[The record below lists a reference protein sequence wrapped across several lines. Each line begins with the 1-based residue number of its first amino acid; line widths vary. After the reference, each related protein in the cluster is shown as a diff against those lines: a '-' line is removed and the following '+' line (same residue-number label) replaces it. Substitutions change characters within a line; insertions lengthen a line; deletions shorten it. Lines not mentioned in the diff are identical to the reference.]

1 MMQVNSKITLEA
13 PQESLGGLSRSSAV
27 QGENN
32 FSAVLEAKTTA
43 PQRQSDASK
52 PAHPSKAAFAGVSRA
67 EVKPQE
73 PGVTSAANKP
83 RADTNSRSAAV
94 VDAASSPR
102 TDAKPQD
109 KAAVSA
115 ATTTATAVSVTQDIA
130 PEAGTVE
137 TDSDVLSE
145 QERALISNPNMQDK
159 KAVNIADSDALAWGD
174 MDAAAEASAEVMDPA
189 LLSSEALSSEFWE
202 SGAGADHVKIA
213 GDPLLPETE
222 STSDASP
229 DSEAAAID
237 FLQHL
242 QNSLATNTQ
251 VVIPKANLQTPD
263 LAALT
268 STDPTANGDPVTSNT
283 ESSGKFLPPSEV
295 AASSSDVLSSAESK
309 LTEEGFSQWLD
320 ELVLPAEPMSSPS
333 EPPASSD
340 VAAPTAGSAAKS
352 GVQAFAAAVVQEG
365 PDEAVSD
372 AGAVAVA
379 QQPERGEHASE
390 LAQLAA
396 LLAGGGK
403 REGASP
409 ATAEVSEAVTT
420 VLGIKPESSQRSSEL
435 AQLAALLAGGDKREG
450 ASPATAEV
458 SEAVTTVL
466 GMKPESSQRSSE
478 LAQLVEALLAGGDK
492 REGASPAT
500 AEVSEAVTTV
510 LGIKPESSQRSSELA
525 QLAALLAGG
534 GKREGA
540 SPATALVSETAV
552 SALVRAPLETTAGPT
567 TELAFSLNSIMS
579 SQTSQTSQTPQASGE
594 EVSRDEFSLQANI
607 QPDSVRS
614 VSTGTISEMHALL
627 GETQGSVTH
636 AVTSAAITSTA
647 AAQEALSRSRETPVS
662 LAAVHLGLPQQ
673 AAPELAAR
681 MTLMM
686 GQKWHEAEIQ
696 LEPQGLGKMS
706 IQLSIDQDQKAN
718 VQFIVQHGS
727 SRELLEQALPKL
739 RDMLASQG
747 IQLGQTNVQQQSA
760 GQQQDPGQLA
770 QQGQGQGNG
779 SSSPWRRGENSLGE
793 SVDVQNLV
801 IRSTDAS
808 GIDFYA

>member
-1 MMQVNSKITLEA
+1 MQVNSKITLEA
-13 PQESLGGLSRSSAV
+13 PQESLGALSRPSAV

-43 PQRQSDASK
+43 PQRQAGASK
-52 PAHPSKAAFAGVSRA
+52 SAHPSKAASAGVSRA
-67 EVKPQE
+67 EVKPQD

-83 RADTNSRSAAV
+83 RAETKSKSAAV

-102 TDAKPQD
+102 TDAKSQD

-115 ATTTATAVSVTQDIA
+115 ASATATNA
-130 PEAGTVE
+130 AGIQGASSATSTAQ
-137 TDSDVLSE
+137 TDPDVLSE
-145 QERALISNPNMQDK
+145 QERALISNPNLQGK
-159 KAVNIADSDALAWGD
+159 KALDIAGTDASVWSDV
-174 MDAAAEASAEVMDPA
+174 DAAAEEAAEVMDPA
-189 LLSSEALSSEFWE
+189 LLSSESLSSEFWE

-213 GDPLLPETE
+213 ADPLLLETE

-251 VVIPKANLQTPD
+251 VVIPRANLQEPD
-263 LAALT
+263 LAAQMG
-268 STDPTANGDPVTSNT
+268 TDPTASGDPVTSNT

-295 AASSSDVLSSAESK
+295 ATSSSDALSSAESK

-320 ELVLPAEPMSSPS
+320 ELTLPAEPMSSPS

-340 VAAPTAGSAAKS
+340 VAAMKAESAAKS
-352 GVQAFAAAVVQEG
+352 GAQAFAATVVKGE
-365 PDEAVSD
+365 PNDAVSD
-372 AGAVAVA
+372 TGTVAVA
-379 QQPERGEHASE
+379 QPSERGEHASE

-396 LLAGGGK
+396 LLTGGGK
-403 REGASP
+403 REGASR
-409 ATAEVSEAVTT
+409 ATGV
-420 VLGIKPESSQRSSEL
+420 
-435 AQLAALLAGGDKREG
+435 
-450 ASPATAEV
+450 
-458 SEAVTTVL
+458 
-466 GMKPESSQRSSE
+466 
-478 LAQLVEALLAGGDK
+478 
-492 REGASPAT
+492 
-500 AEVSEAVTTV
+500 
-510 LGIKPESSQRSSELA
+510 
-525 QLAALLAGG
+525 
-534 GKREGA
+534 
-540 SPATALVSETAV
+540 VSETAT
-552 SALVRAPLETTAGPT
+552 SALVRAPLETTAEPT
-567 TELAFSLNSIMS
+567 TELAFSLNSIS
-579 SQTSQTSQTPQASGE
+579 SPQTSQTPQASTE
-594 EVSRDEFSLQANI
+594 ESSRAELSLQVNI
-607 QPDSVRS
+607 QQEGVRS
-614 VSTGTISEMHALL
+614 ASAGSSSEMHALL
-627 GETQGSVTH
+627 GGTQG
-636 AVTSAAITSTA
+636 AVTQAAATSAA
-647 AAQEALSRSRETPVS
+647 AAQETLSRSRETPVS
-662 LAAVHLGLPQQ
+662 LAAIHLGLPQQ

-760 GQQQDPGQLA
+760 GQQQDQGQLA
-770 QQGQGQGNG
+770 QQSQGQSNG

>member
-1 MMQVNSKITLEA
+1 MQVNSKITLEA
-13 PQESLGGLSRSSAV
+13 PQESLGALSRPCAV

-43 PQRQSDASK
+43 PQRQAGASK
-52 PAHPSKAAFAGVSRA
+52 SAHASKAASAGVSRA
-67 EVKPQE
+67 EVKPQD

-83 RADTNSRSAAV
+83 RAETKSKSAAV

-102 TDAKPQD
+102 TDAKSQD

-115 ATTTATAVSVTQDIA
+115 ASATATNA
-130 PEAGTVE
+130 AGIQGASSAASTAQ
-137 TDSDVLSE
+137 TDPDVLSE
-145 QERALISNPNMQDK
+145 QERALISNPNMQGK
-159 KAVNIADSDALAWGD
+159 KALDIAGTDASVWRD
-174 MDAAAEASAEVMDPA
+174 VDAAAEEAAEVVDPA
-189 LLSSEALSSEFWE
+189 LLSSESLSSEFWE

-213 GDPLLPETE
+213 ADPLLLETE

-251 VVIPKANLQTPD
+251 VVIPRANLQEPD
-263 LAALT
+263 LAAQMGM
-268 STDPTANGDPVTSNT
+268 DPTASADPVTSHT

-295 AASSSDVLSSAESK
+295 ATSSSDALSSAESK

-320 ELVLPAEPMSSPS
+320 ELTLPAEPMSSPS

-340 VAAPTAGSAAKS
+340 VAAMKAESAAKS
-352 GVQAFAAAVVQEG
+352 GAQAFAATVVKGE
-365 PDEAVSD
+365 PNDAVSD
-372 AGAVAVA
+372 TGTVAVA
-379 QQPERGEHASE
+379 QPSERGEHASE

-396 LLAGGGK
+396 LLTGGGK
-403 REGASP
+403 REGASR
-409 ATAEVSEAVTT
+409 ATGV
-420 VLGIKPESSQRSSEL
+420 
-435 AQLAALLAGGDKREG
+435 
-450 ASPATAEV
+450 
-458 SEAVTTVL
+458 
-466 GMKPESSQRSSE
+466 
-478 LAQLVEALLAGGDK
+478 
-492 REGASPAT
+492 
-500 AEVSEAVTTV
+500 
-510 LGIKPESSQRSSELA
+510 
-525 QLAALLAGG
+525 
-534 GKREGA
+534 
-540 SPATALVSETAV
+540 VSETAT
-552 SALVRAPLETTAGPT
+552 SALVRAPLETTAEPT
-567 TELAFSLNSIMS
+567 TELAFSLNSIS
-579 SQTSQTSQTPQASGE
+579 SPQTSQTPQASTE
-594 EVSRDEFSLQANI
+594 ESFRDELSLQVNV
-607 QPDSVRS
+607 QPEGVRS
-614 VSTGTISEMHALL
+614 ASAGSSSEMHALL
-627 GETQGSVTH
+627 GGTQG
-636 AVTSAAITSTA
+636 AVTQAAATSAA
-647 AAQEALSRSRETPVS
+647 AAQETLSRSRESPVS
-662 LAAVHLGLPQQ
+662 LAAIHLGLPQQ

-760 GQQQDPGQLA
+760 GQQQDQGQLA
-770 QQGQGQGNG
+770 QQSQGQGNG

-793 SVDVQNLV
+793 SVDVQNLA

>member
-13 PQESLGGLSRSSAV
+13 PQESLGALSRPSAV

-43 PQRQSDASK
+43 PQRQAGASK
-52 PAHPSKAAFAGVSRA
+52 SAHASKAASAGVSRA
-67 EVKPQE
+67 EVKPQD

-83 RADTNSRSAAV
+83 RAETKSKSAAV

-102 TDAKPQD
+102 TDAKSQD

-115 ATTTATAVSVTQDIA
+115 ASATATNA
-130 PEAGTVE
+130 AGIQGASSAASTAQ
-137 TDSDVLSE
+137 TDPDVLSE
-145 QERALISNPNMQDK
+145 QERALISNPNLQGK
-159 KAVNIADSDALAWGD
+159 KALDIAGTDASVWRD
-174 MDAAAEASAEVMDPA
+174 VDAAAEEAAEVVDPA
-189 LLSSEALSSEFWE
+189 LLSSESLSSEFWE

-213 GDPLLPETE
+213 ADPLLLETE

-251 VVIPKANLQTPD
+251 VVIPRANLQEPD
-263 LAALT
+263 LAAQMG
-268 STDPTANGDPVTSNT
+268 TDPTASGDPVTSNT

-295 AASSSDVLSSAESK
+295 ATSSSDALSSAESK

-320 ELVLPAEPMSSPS
+320 ELTLPAEPMSSPS

-340 VAAPTAGSAAKS
+340 VAAMKAELAAKS
-352 GVQAFAAAVVQEG
+352 GAQAFAATVVKGE
-365 PDEAVSD
+365 PNDAVSD
-372 AGAVAVA
+372 TGTVAVA
-379 QQPERGEHASE
+379 QPSERGEHASE

-396 LLAGGGK
+396 LLTGGGK
-403 REGASP
+403 REGASR
-409 ATAEVSEAVTT
+409 ATGV
-420 VLGIKPESSQRSSEL
+420 
-435 AQLAALLAGGDKREG
+435 
-450 ASPATAEV
+450 
-458 SEAVTTVL
+458 
-466 GMKPESSQRSSE
+466 
-478 LAQLVEALLAGGDK
+478 
-492 REGASPAT
+492 
-500 AEVSEAVTTV
+500 
-510 LGIKPESSQRSSELA
+510 
-525 QLAALLAGG
+525 
-534 GKREGA
+534 
-540 SPATALVSETAV
+540 VSETAT
-552 SALVRAPLETTAGPT
+552 SALVRAPLETTAEPT
-567 TELAFSLNSIMS
+567 TELAFSLNSIS
-579 SQTSQTSQTPQASGE
+579 SPQTSQTPQASTE
-594 EVSRDEFSLQANI
+594 ESSRAELSLQVNI
-607 QPDSVRS
+607 QPEGERS
-614 VSTGTISEMHALL
+614 ASAGSSSEMHALL
-627 GETQGSVTH
+627 GGTQG
-636 AVTSAAITSTA
+636 AVTQAAATSAA
-647 AAQEALSRSRETPVS
+647 AAQEILSRSRETPVS
-662 LAAVHLGLPQQ
+662 LAAIHLGLPQQ

-760 GQQQDPGQLA
+760 GQQQDQGQLA
-770 QQGQGQGNG
+770 QQSQGQGNG

-793 SVDVQNLV
+793 SVDVQNLA
-801 IRSTDAS
+801 IHSTDAA

>member
-13 PQESLGGLSRSSAV
+13 PQESLGALSRPSAA

-43 PQRQSDASK
+43 PQRQAGASK
-52 PAHPSKAAFAGVSRA
+52 SAHPSKAASAGVSRA
-67 EVKPQE
+67 EVKPQD

-83 RADTNSRSAAV
+83 RAETKSKSAAV

-102 TDAKPQD
+102 TDAKSQD

-115 ATTTATAVSVTQDIA
+115 ASATATNA
-130 PEAGTVE
+130 AGIQGASSAASTAQ
-137 TDSDVLSE
+137 TDPDVLSE
-145 QERALISNPNMQDK
+145 QERALISNPNLQGK
-159 KAVNIADSDALAWGD
+159 KALDIAGTDASVWRD
-174 MDAAAEASAEVMDPA
+174 VDAAAEEAAEVVDPA
-189 LLSSEALSSEFWE
+189 LLSSESLSSESWE

-213 GDPLLPETE
+213 ADPLLLETE

-251 VVIPKANLQTPD
+251 VVIPRANLQEPD
-263 LAALT
+263 LAAQMG
-268 STDPTANGDPVTSNT
+268 TDPTASGDPVTSNT

-295 AASSSDVLSSAESK
+295 ATSSSDALSSAESK

-320 ELVLPAEPMSSPS
+320 ELTLPAEPMSSPS

-352 GVQAFAAAVVQEG
+352 GVQAFAAAVVKEG

-379 QQPERGEHASE
+379 QPSERGEHASE

-396 LLAGGGK
+396 LLTGGGK
-403 REGASP
+403 REGASR
-409 ATAEVSEAVTT
+409 ATGV
-420 VLGIKPESSQRSSEL
+420 
-435 AQLAALLAGGDKREG
+435 
-450 ASPATAEV
+450 
-458 SEAVTTVL
+458 
-466 GMKPESSQRSSE
+466 
-478 LAQLVEALLAGGDK
+478 
-492 REGASPAT
+492 
-500 AEVSEAVTTV
+500 
-510 LGIKPESSQRSSELA
+510 
-525 QLAALLAGG
+525 
-534 GKREGA
+534 
-540 SPATALVSETAV
+540 VSETAT
-552 SALVRAPLETTAGPT
+552 SALVRAPLETTAEPT
-567 TELAFSLNSIMS
+567 TELAFSLNSIS
-579 SQTSQTSQTPQASGE
+579 SPQTSQTPQASTE
-594 EVSRDEFSLQANI
+594 ESFRDELSLQVNV
-607 QPDSVRS
+607 QPEGVRS
-614 VSTGTISEMHALL
+614 ASAGSSSEMHALL
-627 GETQGSVTH
+627 GGTQG
-636 AVTSAAITSTA
+636 AVTQAAATSAA
-647 AAQEALSRSRETPVS
+647 AAQETLSRSRESPVS
-662 LAAVHLGLPQQ
+662 LAAIHLGLPQQ

-760 GQQQDPGQLA
+760 GQQQDQGQLA
-770 QQGQGQGNG
+770 QQSQGQGNG

-793 SVDVQNLV
+793 SVDVQNLA

>member
-13 PQESLGGLSRSSAV
+13 PQESLGALSRPSAV

-43 PQRQSDASK
+43 PQRQSEASK
-52 PAHPSKAAFAGVSRA
+52 SAHASKAASAGVSRA
-67 EVKPQE
+67 EVKPQD

-83 RADTNSRSAAV
+83 RAEAKSRSAAV

-102 TDAKPQD
+102 TDAKSQN

-115 ATTTATAVSVTQDIA
+115 ASATATNAAGIQDA
-130 PEAGTVE
+130 SSAASTAQ
-137 TDSDVLSE
+137 TDPDVLSE
-145 QERALISNPNMQDK
+145 QERALISNPNLPGK
-159 KAVNIADSDALAWGD
+159 KVLDIAGSDVSAWGD
-174 MDAAAEASAEVMDPA
+174 VDAAAEAAAEVMDPA
-189 LLSSEALSSEFWE
+189 LLSSESLSSEFWE

-213 GDPLLPETE
+213 GDPVRPEAE
-222 STSDASP
+222 SSSDASP
-229 DSEAAAID
+229 DGEAAAID

-251 VVIPKANLQTPD
+251 VVIPKANQQEVD
-263 LAALT
+263 WAALT
-268 STDPTANGDPVTSNT
+268 NTDPTVSGDPVTSNT

-295 AASSSDVLSSAESK
+295 AASSSDALSSVESK

-320 ELVLPAEPMSSPS
+320 ELTLPAEPMSSPS

-340 VAAPTAGSAAKS
+340 VAAMKAESADKS
-352 GVQAFAAAVVQEG
+352 GAQAFTATVVKGEPNDAG
-365 PDEAVSD
+365 SD
-372 AGAVAVA
+372 AGTVAVA
-379 QQPERGEHASE
+379 QPPERGDHASE

-396 LLAGGGK
+396 LLTGGGK
-403 REGASP
+403 REGASR
-409 ATAEVSEAVTT
+409 ATGV
-420 VLGIKPESSQRSSEL
+420 
-435 AQLAALLAGGDKREG
+435 
-450 ASPATAEV
+450 
-458 SEAVTTVL
+458 
-466 GMKPESSQRSSE
+466 
-478 LAQLVEALLAGGDK
+478 
-492 REGASPAT
+492 
-500 AEVSEAVTTV
+500 
-510 LGIKPESSQRSSELA
+510 
-525 QLAALLAGG
+525 
-534 GKREGA
+534 
-540 SPATALVSETAV
+540 VSETAT
-552 SALVRAPLETTAGPT
+552 SALVRAQLETTPEPT
-567 TELAFSLNSIMS
+567 TEQAFSLNS
-579 SQTSQTSQTPQASGE
+579 QTLQTPQASPE
-594 EVSRDEFSLQANI
+594 ESSRDELSLQVNI
-607 QPDSVRS
+607 QPEGVRS
-614 VSTGTISEMHALL
+614 ASAGSSSEMHALL
-627 GETQGSVTH
+627 GGTQG
-636 AVTSAAITSTA
+636 AVTQAAATSAA
-647 AAQEALSRSRETPVS
+647 AAQETLSRSRETPVS

-760 GQQQDPGQLA
+760 GQQQDQGQLA
-770 QQGQGQGNG
+770 QQSQGQGNG

-793 SVDVQNLV
+793 SVDVQNLA

>member
-1 MMQVNSKITLEA
+1 MQVNSKITLEA
-13 PQESLGGLSRSSAV
+13 PQESLGALSRPSAV

-43 PQRQSDASK
+43 PQRQSEASK
-52 PAHPSKAAFAGVSRA
+52 SAHASKAASAGVSRA
-67 EVKPQE
+67 EVKPQD

-83 RADTNSRSAAV
+83 RAEAKSRSAAV

-102 TDAKPQD
+102 TDAKSQN

-115 ATTTATAVSVTQDIA
+115 ASATATNAAGIQDA
-130 PEAGTVE
+130 SSAASTAQ
-137 TDSDVLSE
+137 TDPDVLSE
-145 QERALISNPNMQDK
+145 QERALISNPNLPGKNVLD
-159 KAVNIADSDALAWGD
+159 IAGSDVSAWGD
-174 MDAAAEASAEVMDPA
+174 VDAAAEAAAEVMDPA
-189 LLSSEALSSEFWE
+189 LLSSESLSSEFWE

-213 GDPLLPETE
+213 GDPVRPEAE
-222 STSDASP
+222 SSSDASP
-229 DSEAAAID
+229 DGEAAAID

-251 VVIPKANLQTPD
+251 VVIPKANQQEVD
-263 LAALT
+263 WAALT
-268 STDPTANGDPVTSNT
+268 NTDPTVSGDPVTSNT

-295 AASSSDVLSSAESK
+295 AASSSDALSSVESK

-320 ELVLPAEPMSSPS
+320 ELTLPAEPMSSPS

-340 VAAPTAGSAAKS
+340 VAAMKAESADKS
-352 GVQAFAAAVVQEG
+352 GAQAFTATVVKGEPNDAG
-365 PDEAVSD
+365 SD
-372 AGAVAVA
+372 AGTVAVA
-379 QQPERGEHASE
+379 QPPERGDHASE

-396 LLAGGGK
+396 LLTGGGK
-403 REGASP
+403 REGASR
-409 ATAEVSEAVTT
+409 ATGV
-420 VLGIKPESSQRSSEL
+420 
-435 AQLAALLAGGDKREG
+435 
-450 ASPATAEV
+450 
-458 SEAVTTVL
+458 
-466 GMKPESSQRSSE
+466 
-478 LAQLVEALLAGGDK
+478 
-492 REGASPAT
+492 
-500 AEVSEAVTTV
+500 
-510 LGIKPESSQRSSELA
+510 
-525 QLAALLAGG
+525 
-534 GKREGA
+534 
-540 SPATALVSETAV
+540 VSETAT
-552 SALVRAPLETTAGPT
+552 SALVRAPLETTPEPT
-567 TELAFSLNSIMS
+567 TEQAFSLN
-579 SQTSQTSQTPQASGE
+579 SQTSQTPQASPE
-594 EVSRDEFSLQANI
+594 ESSRDELSLQVNI
-607 QPDSVRS
+607 QPEGVRS
-614 VSTGTISEMHALL
+614 ASAGSSSEMHALL
-627 GETQGSVTH
+627 GGTQG
-636 AVTSAAITSTA
+636 AVTQAAATSAA
-647 AAQEALSRSRETPVS
+647 AAQETLSRSRETPVS

-760 GQQQDPGQLA
+760 GQQQDQGQLA
-770 QQGQGQGNG
+770 QQSQGQGNG

-793 SVDVQNLV
+793 SVDVQNLA

>member
-13 PQESLGGLSRSSAV
+13 PQESLGALSRPSAV
-27 QGENN
+27 QGDNN

-43 PQRQSDASK
+43 PQRQSEASK
-52 PAHPSKAAFAGVSRA
+52 SAHASKAASAGVSRA
-67 EVKPQE
+67 EVKPQD

-83 RADTNSRSAAV
+83 RAEAKSRSAAV

-102 TDAKPQD
+102 TDAKSQN

-115 ATTTATAVSVTQDIA
+115 ASATATNAAGIQDA
-130 PEAGTVE
+130 SSAASTAQ
-137 TDSDVLSE
+137 TDPDVLSE
-145 QERALISNPNMQDK
+145 QERALISNPNLPGK
-159 KAVNIADSDALAWGD
+159 KVLDIAGSDVSAWGD
-174 MDAAAEASAEVMDPA
+174 VDAAAEAAAEVMDPA
-189 LLSSEALSSEFWE
+189 LLSSESLSSEFWE

-213 GDPLLPETE
+213 GDPVRPEAE
-222 STSDASP
+222 KSSSDASP
-229 DSEAAAID
+229 DGEAAAID

-251 VVIPKANLQTPD
+251 VVIPKANQQEVD
-263 LAALT
+263 WAALT
-268 STDPTANGDPVTSNT
+268 NTDPTVSGDPVTSNT

-295 AASSSDVLSSAESK
+295 AASSSDALSSVESK

-320 ELVLPAEPMSSPS
+320 ELTLPAEPMSSPS

-340 VAAPTAGSAAKS
+340 VAAMKAESADKS
-352 GVQAFAAAVVQEG
+352 GAQAFTATVVKGEPNDAG
-365 PDEAVSD
+365 SD
-372 AGAVAVA
+372 AGTVAVA
-379 QQPERGEHASE
+379 QPPERGDHASE

-396 LLAGGGK
+396 LLTGGGK
-403 REGASP
+403 REGASR
-409 ATAEVSEAVTT
+409 ATGV
-420 VLGIKPESSQRSSEL
+420 
-435 AQLAALLAGGDKREG
+435 
-450 ASPATAEV
+450 
-458 SEAVTTVL
+458 
-466 GMKPESSQRSSE
+466 
-478 LAQLVEALLAGGDK
+478 
-492 REGASPAT
+492 
-500 AEVSEAVTTV
+500 
-510 LGIKPESSQRSSELA
+510 
-525 QLAALLAGG
+525 
-534 GKREGA
+534 
-540 SPATALVSETAV
+540 VSETAT
-552 SALVRAPLETTAGPT
+552 SALVRAPLETTPEPT
-567 TELAFSLNSIMS
+567 TEQAFSLN
-579 SQTSQTSQTPQASGE
+579 SQTSQTSQTPQASPE
-594 EVSRDEFSLQANI
+594 ESSRDELSLQVNI
-607 QPDSVRS
+607 QPEGVRS
-614 VSTGTISEMHALL
+614 ASAGSSSEMHALL
-627 GETQGSVTH
+627 GGTQG
-636 AVTSAAITSTA
+636 AVTQAAATSAA
-647 AAQEALSRSRETPVS
+647 AAQETLSRSRETPVS

-760 GQQQDPGQLA
+760 GQQQDQGQLA
-770 QQGQGQGNG
+770 QQSQGQGNG

-793 SVDVQNLV
+793 SVDVQNLA

>member
-1 MMQVNSKITLEA
+1 MQVNSKITLEA
-13 PQESLGGLSRSSAV
+13 PQESLGALSRPSAV
-27 QGENN
+27 QSENN

-43 PQRQSDASK
+43 PQRQSEASK
-52 PAHPSKAAFAGVSRA
+52 SAHASKAASAGVSRA
-67 EVKPQE
+67 EVKPQD

-83 RADTNSRSAAV
+83 RAEAKSRSAAV

-102 TDAKPQD
+102 TDAKSQN

-115 ATTTATAVSVTQDIA
+115 ASATATNAAGIQDA
-130 PEAGTVE
+130 SSAASTAQ
-137 TDSDVLSE
+137 TDPDVLSE
-145 QERALISNPNMQDK
+145 QERALISNPNLPGK
-159 KAVNIADSDALAWGD
+159 KVLDIAGSDVSAWGD
-174 MDAAAEASAEVMDPA
+174 VDAAAEAAAEVMDPA
-189 LLSSEALSSEFWE
+189 LLSSESLSSEFWE

-213 GDPLLPETE
+213 GDPVRPEAE
-222 STSDASP
+222 SSSDASP
-229 DSEAAAID
+229 DGEAAAID

-251 VVIPKANLQTPD
+251 VVIPKANQQEAD
-263 LAALT
+263 WAALT
-268 STDPTANGDPVTSNT
+268 NTDPTVSGDPVTSNT

-295 AASSSDVLSSAESK
+295 AASSSDALSSVESK

-320 ELVLPAEPMSSPS
+320 ERTLPAEPMSSPS

-340 VAAPTAGSAAKS
+340 VAAMKAESADKS
-352 GVQAFAAAVVQEG
+352 GAQAFTATVVKGEPNDAG
-365 PDEAVSD
+365 SD
-372 AGAVAVA
+372 AGTVAVA
-379 QQPERGEHASE
+379 QPPERGDHASE

-396 LLAGGGK
+396 LLTGGGK
-403 REGASP
+403 REGASR
-409 ATAEVSEAVTT
+409 ATGV
-420 VLGIKPESSQRSSEL
+420 
-435 AQLAALLAGGDKREG
+435 
-450 ASPATAEV
+450 
-458 SEAVTTVL
+458 
-466 GMKPESSQRSSE
+466 
-478 LAQLVEALLAGGDK
+478 
-492 REGASPAT
+492 
-500 AEVSEAVTTV
+500 
-510 LGIKPESSQRSSELA
+510 
-525 QLAALLAGG
+525 
-534 GKREGA
+534 
-540 SPATALVSETAV
+540 VSETAT
-552 SALVRAPLETTAGPT
+552 SALVRAPLETTPEPT
-567 TELAFSLNSIMS
+567 TEQAFSLN
-579 SQTSQTSQTPQASGE
+579 SQTSQTPQALPE
-594 EVSRDEFSLQANI
+594 ESSRDELSQQVNI
-607 QPDSVRS
+607 QPEGVRS
-614 VSTGTISEMHALL
+614 ASAGSSSEMHALL
-627 GETQGSVTH
+627 GGTQG
-636 AVTSAAITSTA
+636 AVTQAAATSAA
-647 AAQEALSRSRETPVS
+647 AAQETLSRSRETPVS

-760 GQQQDPGQLA
+760 GQQQDQGQLA
-770 QQGQGQGNG
+770 QQSQGQGNG

-793 SVDVQNLV
+793 SVDVQNLA

>member
-1 MMQVNSKITLEA
+1 MQVNSKITLEA
-13 PQESLGGLSRSSAV
+13 PQESLGALSRPSAA

-43 PQRQSDASK
+43 PQRQAGASK
-52 PAHPSKAAFAGVSRA
+52 SAHASKAASAGVSRA
-67 EVKPQE
+67 EVKPQD

-83 RADTNSRSAAV
+83 RAETKSKSAAV

-102 TDAKPQD
+102 TDAKSQD

-115 ATTTATAVSVTQDIA
+115 ASATATNA
-130 PEAGTVE
+130 AGIQGASSAASTAQ
-137 TDSDVLSE
+137 TDPDVLSE
-145 QERALISNPNMQDK
+145 QERALISNPNLQGK
-159 KAVNIADSDALAWGD
+159 KALDIAGTDASVWRD
-174 MDAAAEASAEVMDPA
+174 VDAAAEEAAEVMDPA
-189 LLSSEALSSEFWE
+189 LLSSESLSSEFWE

-213 GDPLLPETE
+213 ADPLLLETE

-251 VVIPKANLQTPD
+251 VVIPRANLQEPD
-263 LAALT
+263 LAAQMG
-268 STDPTANGDPVTSNT
+268 TDPTASGDPVTSNT

-295 AASSSDVLSSAESK
+295 ATSSSDALSSAESK

-320 ELVLPAEPMSSPS
+320 ELTLPAEPMSSPS

-340 VAAPTAGSAAKS
+340 VAAMKAELAAKS
-352 GVQAFAAAVVQEG
+352 GAQAFAATVVKGE
-365 PDEAVSD
+365 PNDAVSD
-372 AGAVAVA
+372 TGTVAVA
-379 QQPERGEHASE
+379 QPSERGEHASE

-396 LLAGGGK
+396 LLTGGGK
-403 REGASP
+403 REGASR
-409 ATAEVSEAVTT
+409 ATGV
-420 VLGIKPESSQRSSEL
+420 
-435 AQLAALLAGGDKREG
+435 
-450 ASPATAEV
+450 
-458 SEAVTTVL
+458 
-466 GMKPESSQRSSE
+466 
-478 LAQLVEALLAGGDK
+478 
-492 REGASPAT
+492 
-500 AEVSEAVTTV
+500 
-510 LGIKPESSQRSSELA
+510 
-525 QLAALLAGG
+525 
-534 GKREGA
+534 
-540 SPATALVSETAV
+540 VSETAT
-552 SALVRAPLETTAGPT
+552 SALVRAPLETTAEPT
-567 TELAFSLNSIMS
+567 TELAFSLNSIS
-579 SQTSQTSQTPQASGE
+579 SPQTSQTSQTSQTPQASTE
-594 EVSRDEFSLQANI
+594 ESSRAELSLQVNI
-607 QPDSVRS
+607 QQEGVRS
-614 VSTGTISEMHALL
+614 ASAGSSSEMHALL
-627 GETQGSVTH
+627 GGTQG
-636 AVTSAAITSTA
+636 AVTQAAATSAA
-647 AAQEALSRSRETPVS
+647 AAQETLSRSRETPVS
-662 LAAVHLGLPQQ
+662 LAAIHLGLPQQ

-760 GQQQDPGQLA
+760 GQQQDQGQLA
-770 QQGQGQGNG
+770 QQSQGQGNG

-793 SVDVQNLV
+793 SVDVQNLA

>member
-13 PQESLGGLSRSSAV
+13 PQESLGALSRPSAV

-43 PQRQSDASK
+43 PQRQSEASK
-52 PAHPSKAAFAGVSRA
+52 SAHASKAASAGVSRA
-67 EVKPQE
+67 EVKPQD

-83 RADTNSRSAAV
+83 RAEAKSRSAAV

-102 TDAKPQD
+102 TDAKSQN

-115 ATTTATAVSVTQDIA
+115 ASATATNAAGIQDA
-130 PEAGTVE
+130 SSAASTAQ
-137 TDSDVLSE
+137 TDPDVLSE
-145 QERALISNPNMQDK
+145 HERALISNPNLPGK
-159 KAVNIADSDALAWGD
+159 KVLDIAGSDVSAWGD
-174 MDAAAEASAEVMDPA
+174 VDAAAEAAAEVMDPA
-189 LLSSEALSSEFWE
+189 LLSSESLSSEFWE

-213 GDPLLPETE
+213 GDPVRPEAE
-222 STSDASP
+222 SSSDASP
-229 DSEAAAID
+229 DGEAAAID

-251 VVIPKANLQTPD
+251 VVIPKANQQEAD
-263 LAALT
+263 WAALT
-268 STDPTANGDPVTSNT
+268 NTDPTVSGDPVTSNT

-295 AASSSDVLSSAESK
+295 AASSSDALSSVESK

-320 ELVLPAEPMSSPS
+320 ELTLPAEPMSSPS

-340 VAAPTAGSAAKS
+340 VAAMKAESADKS
-352 GVQAFAAAVVQEG
+352 GAQAFTATVVKGEPNDAG
-365 PDEAVSD
+365 SD
-372 AGAVAVA
+372 AGTVAVA
-379 QQPERGEHASE
+379 QPPERGDHASE

-396 LLAGGGK
+396 LLTGGGK
-403 REGASP
+403 REGASR
-409 ATAEVSEAVTT
+409 ATGV
-420 VLGIKPESSQRSSEL
+420 
-435 AQLAALLAGGDKREG
+435 
-450 ASPATAEV
+450 
-458 SEAVTTVL
+458 
-466 GMKPESSQRSSE
+466 
-478 LAQLVEALLAGGDK
+478 
-492 REGASPAT
+492 
-500 AEVSEAVTTV
+500 
-510 LGIKPESSQRSSELA
+510 
-525 QLAALLAGG
+525 
-534 GKREGA
+534 
-540 SPATALVSETAV
+540 VSETAT
-552 SALVRAPLETTAGPT
+552 SALVRAPLETTPEPT
-567 TELAFSLNSIMS
+567 TEQAFSLN
-579 SQTSQTSQTPQASGE
+579 SQTSQTPQASPE
-594 EVSRDEFSLQANI
+594 ESSRDELSQQVNI
-607 QPDSVRS
+607 QPEGVRS
-614 VSTGTISEMHALL
+614 ASAGSSSEMHALL
-627 GETQGSVTH
+627 GGTQG
-636 AVTSAAITSTA
+636 AVTQAAATSAA
-647 AAQEALSRSRETPVS
+647 AAQETLSRSRETPVS

-760 GQQQDPGQLA
+760 GQQQDQGQLA
-770 QQGQGQGNG
+770 QQSQGQGNG

-793 SVDVQNLV
+793 SVDVQNLA

>member
-1 MMQVNSKITLEA
+1 MQVNSKITLEA
-13 PQESLGGLSRSSAV
+13 PQESLGALSRPSAA

-43 PQRQSDASK
+43 PQRQAGASK
-52 PAHPSKAAFAGVSRA
+52 SAHASKAASAGVSRA
-67 EVKPQE
+67 EVKPQD

-83 RADTNSRSAAV
+83 RAETKSKSAAV

-102 TDAKPQD
+102 TDAKSQD

-115 ATTTATAVSVTQDIA
+115 ASATATNA
-130 PEAGTVE
+130 AGIQGASSATSTAQ
-137 TDSDVLSE
+137 TDPDVLSE
-145 QERALISNPNMQDK
+145 QERALISNPNMQGK
-159 KAVNIADSDALAWGD
+159 KALDIAGTDASVWRD
-174 MDAAAEASAEVMDPA
+174 VDAAAEEAAEVMDPA
-189 LLSSEALSSEFWE
+189 LLSSESLSSEFWE

-213 GDPLLPETE
+213 ADPLLLETE

-251 VVIPKANLQTPD
+251 VVIPRANLQEPD
-263 LAALT
+263 LAAQMG
-268 STDPTANGDPVTSNT
+268 TDPTASGDPVTSNT

-295 AASSSDVLSSAESK
+295 ATSSSDALSSAESK

-320 ELVLPAEPMSSPS
+320 ELTLPAEPMSSPS

-340 VAAPTAGSAAKS
+340 VAAMKAESAAKS
-352 GVQAFAAAVVQEG
+352 GAQAFAATVVKGE
-365 PDEAVSD
+365 PNDAVSD
-372 AGAVAVA
+372 TGTVAVA
-379 QQPERGEHASE
+379 QPSERGEHASE

-396 LLAGGGK
+396 LLTGGGK
-403 REGASP
+403 REGASR
-409 ATAEVSEAVTT
+409 ATGV
-420 VLGIKPESSQRSSEL
+420 
-435 AQLAALLAGGDKREG
+435 
-450 ASPATAEV
+450 
-458 SEAVTTVL
+458 
-466 GMKPESSQRSSE
+466 
-478 LAQLVEALLAGGDK
+478 
-492 REGASPAT
+492 
-500 AEVSEAVTTV
+500 
-510 LGIKPESSQRSSELA
+510 
-525 QLAALLAGG
+525 
-534 GKREGA
+534 
-540 SPATALVSETAV
+540 VSETAT
-552 SALVRAPLETTAGPT
+552 SALVRAPLETTAEPT
-567 TELAFSLNSIMS
+567 TELAFSLNSIS
-579 SQTSQTSQTPQASGE
+579 SPQTSQTPQASTE
-594 EVSRDEFSLQANI
+594 ESSRAELSLQVNI
-607 QPDSVRS
+607 QPEGVRS
-614 VSTGTISEMHALL
+614 ASAGSSSEMHALL
-627 GETQGSVTH
+627 GGTQG
-636 AVTSAAITSTA
+636 AVTQAAATSAA
-647 AAQEALSRSRETPVS
+647 AAQETLSRSRETPVS
-662 LAAVHLGLPQQ
+662 LAAIHLGLPQQ

-760 GQQQDPGQLA
+760 GQQQDQGQLA
-770 QQGQGQGNG
+770 QQSQGQGNG

-793 SVDVQNLV
+793 SVDVQNLA

>member
-1 MMQVNSKITLEA
+1 MQVNSKITLEA
-13 PQESLGGLSRSSAV
+13 PQESLGALSRPSAV

-43 PQRQSDASK
+43 PQRQSEGSK
-52 PAHPSKAAFAGVSRA
+52 SAHASKAASAGVSRA
-67 EVKPQE
+67 EVKPQD

-83 RADTNSRSAAV
+83 RAEAKSRSAAV

-102 TDAKPQD
+102 TDAKSQN

-115 ATTTATAVSVTQDIA
+115 ASATATNAAGIQDA
-130 PEAGTVE
+130 SSAASTAQ
-137 TDSDVLSE
+137 TDPDVLSE
-145 QERALISNPNMQDK
+145 QERALISNPNLPGK
-159 KAVNIADSDALAWGD
+159 KVLDIAGSDVSAWGD
-174 MDAAAEASAEVMDPA
+174 VDAAAEAAAEVMDPA
-189 LLSSEALSSEFWE
+189 LLSSESLSSEFWE

-213 GDPLLPETE
+213 GDPVRPEAE
-222 STSDASP
+222 SSSDASP
-229 DSEAAAID
+229 DGEAAAID

-251 VVIPKANLQTPD
+251 VVIPKANQQEVD
-263 LAALT
+263 WAALT
-268 STDPTANGDPVTSNT
+268 NTDPTVSGDPVTSNT

-295 AASSSDVLSSAESK
+295 AASSSDALSSVESK

-320 ELVLPAEPMSSPS
+320 ELTLPAEPMSSPS

-340 VAAPTAGSAAKS
+340 VAAMKAESADKS
-352 GVQAFAAAVVQEG
+352 GAQAFTATVVKGEPNDTG
-365 PDEAVSD
+365 SD
-372 AGAVAVA
+372 AGTVAVA
-379 QQPERGEHASE
+379 QPPERGDHASD

-396 LLAGGGK
+396 LLTGGGK
-403 REGASP
+403 REGASR
-409 ATAEVSEAVTT
+409 ATGV
-420 VLGIKPESSQRSSEL
+420 
-435 AQLAALLAGGDKREG
+435 
-450 ASPATAEV
+450 
-458 SEAVTTVL
+458 
-466 GMKPESSQRSSE
+466 
-478 LAQLVEALLAGGDK
+478 
-492 REGASPAT
+492 
-500 AEVSEAVTTV
+500 
-510 LGIKPESSQRSSELA
+510 
-525 QLAALLAGG
+525 
-534 GKREGA
+534 
-540 SPATALVSETAV
+540 VSETAT
-552 SALVRAPLETTAGPT
+552 SALVRAPLETTPEPT
-567 TELAFSLNSIMS
+567 TEQAFSLN
-579 SQTSQTSQTPQASGE
+579 SQTSQTPQASPE
-594 EVSRDEFSLQANI
+594 ESSRDELSLQVNI
-607 QPDSVRS
+607 QPEGVRS
-614 VSTGTISEMHALL
+614 ASAGSSSEMHALL
-627 GETQGSVTH
+627 GGTQG
-636 AVTSAAITSTA
+636 AVTQAVATSAA
-647 AAQEALSRSRETPVS
+647 AAQETLSRSRETPVS

-760 GQQQDPGQLA
+760 GQQQDQGQLA
-770 QQGQGQGNG
+770 QQSQGQGNG

-793 SVDVQNLV
+793 SVDVQNLA

>member
-1 MMQVNSKITLEA
+1 MQVNSKITLEA
-13 PQESLGGLSRSSAV
+13 PQESLGALSRPSAV
-27 QGENN
+27 QGDNN

-43 PQRQSDASK
+43 PQRQSEASK
-52 PAHPSKAAFAGVSRA
+52 SAHASKAASAGVSRA
-67 EVKPQE
+67 EVKPQD

-83 RADTNSRSAAV
+83 RAEAKSRSAAV

-102 TDAKPQD
+102 TDAKSQN

-115 ATTTATAVSVTQDIA
+115 ASATATNAAGIQDA
-130 PEAGTVE
+130 SSAASTAQ
-137 TDSDVLSE
+137 TDPDVLSE
-145 QERALISNPNMQDK
+145 QERALISNPNLPGK
-159 KAVNIADSDALAWGD
+159 KVLDIAGSDVSAWGD
-174 MDAAAEASAEVMDPA
+174 VDAAAEAAAEVMDPA
-189 LLSSEALSSEFWE
+189 LLSSESLSSEFWE

-213 GDPLLPETE
+213 GDPVRPEAE
-222 STSDASP
+222 KSSSDASP
-229 DSEAAAID
+229 DGEAAAID

-251 VVIPKANLQTPD
+251 VVIPKANQQEVD
-263 LAALT
+263 WAALT
-268 STDPTANGDPVTSNT
+268 NTDPTVSGDPVTSNT

-295 AASSSDVLSSAESK
+295 AASSSDALSSVESK

-320 ELVLPAEPMSSPS
+320 ELTLPAEPMSSPS

-340 VAAPTAGSAAKS
+340 VAAMKAESADKS
-352 GVQAFAAAVVQEG
+352 GAQAFTATVVKGEPNDAG
-365 PDEAVSD
+365 SD
-372 AGAVAVA
+372 AGTVAVA
-379 QQPERGEHASE
+379 QPPERGDHASE

-396 LLAGGGK
+396 LLTGGGK
-403 REGASP
+403 REGASR
-409 ATAEVSEAVTT
+409 ATGV
-420 VLGIKPESSQRSSEL
+420 
-435 AQLAALLAGGDKREG
+435 
-450 ASPATAEV
+450 
-458 SEAVTTVL
+458 
-466 GMKPESSQRSSE
+466 
-478 LAQLVEALLAGGDK
+478 
-492 REGASPAT
+492 
-500 AEVSEAVTTV
+500 
-510 LGIKPESSQRSSELA
+510 
-525 QLAALLAGG
+525 
-534 GKREGA
+534 
-540 SPATALVSETAV
+540 VSETAT
-552 SALVRAPLETTAGPT
+552 SALVRAPLETTPEPT
-567 TELAFSLNSIMS
+567 TEQAFSLN
-579 SQTSQTSQTPQASGE
+579 SQTSQTSQTPQASPE
-594 EVSRDEFSLQANI
+594 ESSRDELSLQVNI
-607 QPDSVRS
+607 QPEGVRS
-614 VSTGTISEMHALL
+614 ASAGSSSEMHALL
-627 GETQGSVTH
+627 GGTQG
-636 AVTSAAITSTA
+636 AVTQAAATSAA
-647 AAQEALSRSRETPVS
+647 AAQETLSRSRETPVS

-760 GQQQDPGQLA
+760 GQQQDQGQLA
-770 QQGQGQGNG
+770 QQSQGQGNG

-793 SVDVQNLV
+793 SVDVQNLA

>member
-1 MMQVNSKITLEA
+1 MQVNSKITLEA
-13 PQESLGGLSRSSAV
+13 PQESLGALSRPSAV

-43 PQRQSDASK
+43 PQRQAGASK
-52 PAHPSKAAFAGVSRA
+52 SAHASKAASAGVSRA
-67 EVKPQE
+67 EVKPQD

-83 RADTNSRSAAV
+83 RAETKSKSAAV

-102 TDAKPQD
+102 TDAKSQD

-115 ATTTATAVSVTQDIA
+115 ASATATNA
-130 PEAGTVE
+130 AGIQGASSATSTAQ
-137 TDSDVLSE
+137 TDPDVLSE
-145 QERALISNPNMQDK
+145 QERALISNPNMQGK
-159 KAVNIADSDALAWGD
+159 KALDIAGTDASVWRD
-174 MDAAAEASAEVMDPA
+174 VDAAAEEAAEVVDPA
-189 LLSSEALSSEFWE
+189 LLSSESLSSEFWE

-213 GDPLLPETE
+213 ADPLLLETE

-251 VVIPKANLQTPD
+251 VVIPRANLQEPD
-263 LAALT
+263 LAAQMGM
-268 STDPTANGDPVTSNT
+268 DPTASADPVTSHT

-295 AASSSDVLSSAESK
+295 ATSSSDALSSAESK

-320 ELVLPAEPMSSPS
+320 ELTLPAEPMSSPS

-340 VAAPTAGSAAKS
+340 VAAMKAESADKS
-352 GVQAFAAAVVQEG
+352 GAQAFTATVVKGEPNDAG
-365 PDEAVSD
+365 SD
-372 AGAVAVA
+372 AGTVAVA
-379 QQPERGEHASE
+379 QPSERGEHASE

-396 LLAGGGK
+396 LLTGGGK
-403 REGASP
+403 REGASR
-409 ATAEVSEAVTT
+409 ATGV
-420 VLGIKPESSQRSSEL
+420 
-435 AQLAALLAGGDKREG
+435 
-450 ASPATAEV
+450 
-458 SEAVTTVL
+458 
-466 GMKPESSQRSSE
+466 
-478 LAQLVEALLAGGDK
+478 
-492 REGASPAT
+492 
-500 AEVSEAVTTV
+500 
-510 LGIKPESSQRSSELA
+510 
-525 QLAALLAGG
+525 
-534 GKREGA
+534 
-540 SPATALVSETAV
+540 VSETAT
-552 SALVRAPLETTAGPT
+552 SALVRAPLETTAEPT
-567 TELAFSLNSIMS
+567 TELAFSLNSIS
-579 SQTSQTSQTPQASGE
+579 SPQTSQTPQASTE
-594 EVSRDEFSLQANI
+594 ESFRDELSLQVNV
-607 QPDSVRS
+607 QPEGVRS
-614 VSTGTISEMHALL
+614 ASAGSSSEMHALL
-627 GETQGSVTH
+627 GGTQG
-636 AVTSAAITSTA
+636 AVTQAAATSAA
-647 AAQEALSRSRETPVS
+647 AAQEILSRSRESPVS
-662 LAAVHLGLPQQ
+662 LAAIHLGLPQQ

-706 IQLSIDQDQKAN
+706 IQLSIDQDHKAN

-760 GQQQDPGQLA
+760 GQQQDQGQLA
-770 QQGQGQGNG
+770 QQSQGQSNG

-793 SVDVQNLV
+793 SVDVQNLA

>member
-13 PQESLGGLSRSSAV
+13 PQESLGALSRPSAV

-43 PQRQSDASK
+43 PQRQSEASK
-52 PAHPSKAAFAGVSRA
+52 SAHASKAASAGVSRA
-67 EVKPQE
+67 EVKPQD

-83 RADTNSRSAAV
+83 RAEAKSRSAAV

-102 TDAKPQD
+102 TDAKSQN

-115 ATTTATAVSVTQDIA
+115 ASATATNAAGIQDA
-130 PEAGTVE
+130 SSAASTAQ
-137 TDSDVLSE
+137 TDPDVLSE
-145 QERALISNPNMQDK
+145 QERALISNPNLPGK
-159 KAVNIADSDALAWGD
+159 KVLDIAGSDVSAWGD
-174 MDAAAEASAEVMDPA
+174 VDAAAEAAAEVMDPA
-189 LLSSEALSSEFWE
+189 LLSSESLSSEFWE

-213 GDPLLPETE
+213 GDPVRPEAE
-222 STSDASP
+222 SSSDASP
-229 DSEAAAID
+229 DGEAAAID

-251 VVIPKANLQTPD
+251 VVIPKANQQEVD
-263 LAALT
+263 WAALT
-268 STDPTANGDPVTSNT
+268 NTDPTVSGDPVTSNT

-295 AASSSDVLSSAESK
+295 AASSSDALSSVESK

-320 ELVLPAEPMSSPS
+320 ELTLPAEPMSSPS

-340 VAAPTAGSAAKS
+340 VAAMKAESADKS
-352 GVQAFAAAVVQEG
+352 GAQAFTATVVKGEPNDAG
-365 PDEAVSD
+365 SD
-372 AGAVAVA
+372 AGTVAVA
-379 QQPERGEHASE
+379 QPPERGDHASE

-396 LLAGGGK
+396 LLTGGGK
-403 REGASP
+403 REGASR
-409 ATAEVSEAVTT
+409 ATGV
-420 VLGIKPESSQRSSEL
+420 
-435 AQLAALLAGGDKREG
+435 
-450 ASPATAEV
+450 
-458 SEAVTTVL
+458 
-466 GMKPESSQRSSE
+466 
-478 LAQLVEALLAGGDK
+478 
-492 REGASPAT
+492 
-500 AEVSEAVTTV
+500 
-510 LGIKPESSQRSSELA
+510 
-525 QLAALLAGG
+525 
-534 GKREGA
+534 
-540 SPATALVSETAV
+540 VSETAT
-552 SALVRAPLETTAGPT
+552 SALVRAPLETTPEPT
-567 TELAFSLNSIMS
+567 TEQAFSLN
-579 SQTSQTSQTPQASGE
+579 SQTSQTPQASPE
-594 EVSRDEFSLQANI
+594 ESSRDELSLQVNI
-607 QPDSVRS
+607 QPEGVRS
-614 VSTGTISEMHALL
+614 ASAGSSSEMHALL
-627 GETQGSVTH
+627 GGTQG
-636 AVTSAAITSTA
+636 AVTQAAATSAA
-647 AAQEALSRSRETPVS
+647 AAQETLSRSRETPVS

-760 GQQQDPGQLA
+760 GQQQDQGQLA
-770 QQGQGQGNG
+770 QQSQGQGNG

-793 SVDVQNLV
+793 SVDVQNLA